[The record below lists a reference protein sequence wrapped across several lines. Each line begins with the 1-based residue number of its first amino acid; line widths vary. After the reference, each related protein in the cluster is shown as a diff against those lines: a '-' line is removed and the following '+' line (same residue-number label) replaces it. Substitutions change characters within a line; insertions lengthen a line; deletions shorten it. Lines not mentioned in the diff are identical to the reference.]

1 MDSIVL
7 EDSPL
12 AQYLEAE
19 GTRDP
24 QQTSDFE
31 AEVGSNNSLPAQQS
45 FAPRG
50 TAAIR
55 ARLKDKLP
63 AKLQLQ
69 KPNTTVVGSLHDAWL
84 RAINSRM
91 GRADNTRF
99 LEHFRYIIVASQL
112 LTENPGPSALRPN
125 VPRLDS
131 PLGRLSNLEQS
142 QAIPINIVGAATTAL
157 TAYALVWLVNWARP
171 SQTAGPNRLRIF
183 VVLSAL
189 LLLIIGIY
197 IYARRQW
204 LRCLRQEAVESVSA
218 LVAHIQGLDASTS
231 SALLLIQEVELVARG
246 YRISSPM
253 PPVTRLE
260 EKTQTTQTRRCQ
272 RLRKALRTSFV
283 AIVPQFAESYKALR
297 NLADEHDFEKYLD
310 VYEIGNQD
318 LQEAVLGVDDLDP
331 EELEN
336 LKMLKL
342 HHYRLNILQRI
353 TLCALLALRADG
365 QVPDFS
371 RWRAAVDIMNSLLV
385 ASASA
390 IKDLVDILDQEEQFN
405 VPQTPI
411 KTHPPSPGRER
422 LRNQVRK
429 LTSLSQGIRGLQAK
443 MQLLREESNKTLEAS
458 DDVTELGSTLMQQYE
473 SIGADLK
480 SLQQAWEEGKK
491 SLALNIDKHE
501 RRVSLASSSGLRSPV
516 PSLGGLTAVDESSGG
531 GSPGDALRA
540 LNGDLPGLSSATS
553 LTSESDEEVFEAI
566 ALPKQRSVLSRE
578 ERIAKMQD
586 ERERR
591 ASLMEKRNA
600 ETSMLRELESVIS
613 LRQPRKAV
621 TTARVTSKGVSVRAA
636 DFDDPPS
643 MIKAFTGCDK
653 LLLISTPRIQLDFHD
668 APHGKG
674 REKHHFAAIEAARQ
688 AGVSHI
694 YYTSLAFGSN
704 SKAGVM
710 VAHNRTEDHLQNSSG
725 IGFTIIREGL
735 YNESWPLYFGHY
747 KVPDDDRTEVPVA
760 ADGPI
765 SWTPIEDMGLGT
777 ALVVADDPKKY
788 NGKMFYLSSNAS
800 YKIQD
805 VAKTVTEAK
814 GRPVDVKIVGKEGH
828 VKYYVNEKGMDE
840 GLVKWWASTYD
851 AVLDGECDIKD
862 DTLEKLI
869 AARGKK
875 NETVEEKIRM
885 MLL

>member
-24 QQTSDFE
+24 QQTFDFE
-31 AEVGSNNSLPAQQS
+31 ADVRSNSSHQPQPS

-63 AKLQLQ
+63 ARLQLQ
-69 KPNTTVVGSLHDAWL
+69 KPNITVVGRLHDAWL
-84 RAINSRM
+84 HTINSRM
-91 GRADNTRF
+91 GRADHTRF

-125 VPRLDS
+125 IPQLNSPREQS
-131 PLGRLSNLEQS
+131 SNFEKS
-142 QAIPINIVGAATTAL
+142 QAIPINTVGAAATAL
-157 TAYALVWLVNWARP
+157 TAYALVWLLNWARP
-171 SQTAGPNRLRIF
+171 SQTAGPNRLRVFI
-183 VVLSAL
+183 VLSAFS
-189 LLLIIGIY
+189 LLIIGIY
-197 IYARRQW
+197 VSARRQW
-204 LRCLRQEAVESVSA
+204 LRYLRQEAVESVST

-246 YRISSPM
+246 YRISSPL

-260 EKTQTTQTRRCQ
+260 EKMQTTQTRRCQ
-272 RLRKALRTSFV
+272 RLRKALRTSFAAV
-283 AIVPQFAESYKALR
+283 VPQFAESYNALR

-318 LQEAVLGVDDLDP
+318 LQDAVLGLDDLEP

-336 LKMLKL
+336 LKALKL
-342 HHYRLNILQRI
+342 HHYRLNILQRM
-353 TLCALLALRADG
+353 TLCCLLALRADG
-365 QVPDFS
+365 QKPDFL

-385 ASASA
+385 AIASA

-411 KTHPPSPGRER
+411 KARPLSPGRER

-458 DDVTELGSTLMQQYE
+458 EDVTELGSTLMQQYE

-516 PSLGGLTAVDESSGG
+516 PSLGGLTVVDESTGG

-540 LNGDLPGLSSATS
+540 LNGEPPGLSSATS

-566 ALPKQRSVLSRE
+566 GLPKQRSVLSRE
-578 ERIAKMQD
+578 ERIAKMHD
-586 ERERR
+586 ERETR

-621 TTARVTSKGVSVRAA
+621 TTGRVTSV
-636 DFDDPPS
+636 
-643 MIKAFTGCDK
+643 
-653 LLLISTPRIQLDFHD
+653 
-668 APHGKG
+668 
-674 REKHHFAAIEAARQ
+674 
-688 AGVSHI
+688 
-694 YYTSLAFGSN
+694 
-704 SKAGVM
+704 
-710 VAHNRTEDHLQNSSG
+710 
-725 IGFTIIREGL
+725 
-735 YNESWPLYFGHY
+735 
-747 KVPDDDRTEVPVA
+747 
-760 ADGPI
+760 
-765 SWTPIEDMGLGT
+765 
-777 ALVVADDPKKY
+777 
-788 NGKMFYLSSNAS
+788 
-800 YKIQD
+800 
-805 VAKTVTEAK
+805 
-814 GRPVDVKIVGKEGH
+814 
-828 VKYYVNEKGMDE
+828 
-840 GLVKWWASTYD
+840 
-851 AVLDGECDIKD
+851 
-862 DTLEKLI
+862 
-869 AARGKK
+869 
-875 NETVEEKIRM
+875 
-885 MLL
+885 